1 MKYKSFCEVEIIPA
15 IWETS
20 ISNETQ
26 KSEISKTVGVNLLNP
41 QPFYA
46 SRHCDPD
53 PETSGGEAIWGKPKA
68 RRFVYNFEKF

>member
-53 PETSGGEAIWGKPKA
+53 TSGEAIWGKPKA
-68 RRFVYNFEKF
+68 WRFVYNFEKF

>member
-26 KSEISKTVGVNLLNP
+26 KSEISKTVGVNSLNP

-46 SRHCDPD
+46 SRHCNPD
-53 PETSGGEAIWGKPKA
+53 TSGEAIWGKPKA